1 MLDLR
6 NVTRK
11 VSFILLVLITEFSTD
26 LLNIAFLSQIFP
38 EIIELSAYFIQLI
51 EHLFSDFRTT

>member
-26 LLNIAFLSQIFP
+26 LLSIAFLSQTFP

>member
-26 LLNIAFLSQIFP
+26 LLNIAFLSQTFP
-38 EIIELSAYFIQLI
+38 EIIELSAYFILLI